1 MEIEAANSPEIA
13 ILLAIAALA
22 ALWTFISKTKLERR
36 GSRLIDWIRQ
46 NHREAWAAL
55 PWVYRYIFRDRG
67 LAELARR
74 NAISDPDFAREYGKI
89 VPFRRHILISGI
101 IAGGAIAVI
110 VIGVRFFGWQF

>member
-1 MEIEAANSPEIA
+1 MEPDTASSPEIA

-22 ALWTFISKTKLERR
+22 ALWTFISKTKMERR
-36 GSRLIDWIRQ
+36 GSRLVDWIRQ
-46 NHREAWAAL
+46 NYREAWAAL

-89 VPFRRHILISGI
+89 APFRRHILISGI
-101 IAGGAIAVI
+101 IAAGAIALI